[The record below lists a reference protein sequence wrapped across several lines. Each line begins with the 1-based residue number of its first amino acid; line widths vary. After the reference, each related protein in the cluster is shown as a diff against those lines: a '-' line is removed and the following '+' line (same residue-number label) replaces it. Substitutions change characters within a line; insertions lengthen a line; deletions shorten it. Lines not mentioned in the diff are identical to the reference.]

1 MITTKAPMNEQAIL
15 DYMATLKGEDFRKL
29 EEQIGQTR
37 WTNAYQFPD
46 VMYEWFKGGIS
57 KHRGDAWEN
66 KFVATCNGLGPKT
79 NGDHDATLADSIVTA
94 HGLKGA
100 TVEIKFFTSMSNDS
114 AKQIEKR
121 GWALPWGERANRI
134 TKDATNPTGWAVPK
148 KGTWQ
153 QVKPTCAHYGLF
165 SALHGDG
172 ALHYWV
178 PYHLLSRK
186 PGKKNVEAGMIPMG
200 IQHRGHEIEGQVDIK
215 ARFHELFFLD
225 ATVGTPFI
233 TDLSKYD
240 LSKYDN
246 LTY

>member
-1 MITTKAPMNEQAIL
+1 MTEQDILNHMAIL
-15 DYMATLKGEDFRKL
+15 TGEDFRKL
-29 EEQIGQTR
+29 EDKIGQTR
-37 WTNAYQFPD
+37 WKDSYQFPEE
-46 VMYEWFKGGIS
+46 MYRWFKGGIS

-66 KFVATCNGLGPKT
+66 QFVATCSSLGPKT
-79 NGDHDATLADSIVTA
+79 NGDHDATLDSGLVKQFS
-94 HGLKGA
+94 LKGS
-100 TVEIKFFTSMSNDS
+100 TVEIKFFTCMSSDS
-114 AKQIEKR
+114 AKQIEER
-121 GWALPWGERANRI
+121 GWALPWGERAQRI
-134 TKDATNPTGWAVPK
+134 KQDITNPTGWSVPK

-186 PGKKNVEAGMIPMG
+186 PGKKNIEEGMIPMG

-215 ARFHELFFLD
+215 PRFHELFFLD
-225 ATVGTPFI
+225 ATVGTPFL

-240 LSKYDN
+240 LAKYEN
-246 LTY
+246 LVF

>member
-1 MITTKAPMNEQAIL
+1 MTEQDIL
-15 DYMATLKGEDFRKL
+15 NYMSALRGEDFRRL
-29 EEQIGQTR
+29 EDMIGRTR
-37 WTNAYQFPD
+37 WKDSYQFPEE
-46 VMYEWFKGGIS
+46 MYRWFKGGIS

-66 KFVATCNGLGPKT
+66 QFVATCSSLGPKT
-79 NGDHDATLADSIVTA
+79 NGDHDATLDSKLVKDYV
-94 HGLKGA
+94 LKGS
-100 TVEIKFFTSMSNDS
+100 TVEIKFFTCMTEDS

-121 GWALPWGERANRI
+121 GWALPWGERAQRI
-134 TKDATNPTGWAVPK
+134 KQDVTNPTGWSVPK

-186 PGKKNVEAGMIPMG
+186 PGKKNVEEGMIPMG
-200 IQHRGHEIEGQVDIK
+200 IQHRGHEVEGQVDIK
-215 ARFHELFFLD
+215 PRFHELFFLD
-225 ATVGTPFI
+225 ATIGTPFL

-240 LSKYDN
+240 LTKYEN
-246 LTY
+246 LVF

>member
-1 MITTKAPMNEQAIL
+1 MSEQDIL
-15 DYMATLKGEDFRKL
+15 NHMATLGGEDFRKL
-29 EEQIGQTR
+29 EDKIGQAR
-37 WTNAYQFPD
+37 WKDTYRFPED
-46 VMYEWFKGGIS
+46 MYRWFKGGIS

-66 KFVATCNGLGPKT
+66 QFVATCSSLGPKT
-79 NGDHDATLADSIVTA
+79 NGDHDATLDSVLVKQFA
-94 HGLKGA
+94 LKGS
-100 TVEIKFFTSMSNDS
+100 TVEIKFFTCMTGDS

-121 GWALPWGERANRI
+121 GWALPWGERAQRI
-134 TKDATNPTGWAVPK
+134 KQDTTNLTGWAVPK

-186 PGKKNVEAGMIPMG
+186 PGKKNVEEGMIPMG

-225 ATVGTPFI
+225 VTVGTPFI
-233 TDLSKYD
+233 TDLTNYN
-240 LSKYDN
+240 LSKYEN
-246 LTY
+246 IVF